1 MKRRDAIENIME
13 NITDELV
20 ICNIGVPSKELYDV
34 CDRDENFYMI
44 GSMGLVSSIALGLAI
59 SKPDK
64 KIVVIDGD
72 GAFLMNLSSIVTVFS
87 QNPKNLTWIVINN
100 KAYGS
105 TGNQTTYA
113 ENLDLKEIAE
123 GVGFKNSYNWEEID
137 LKEVISRNELAFINY
152 DVEAGNSSSPNI
164 QLTPVEIRDRFMKTL

>member
-1 MKRRDAIENIME
+1 
-13 NITDELV
+13 
-20 ICNIGVPSKELYDV
+20 
-34 CDRDENFYMI
+34 MI

-72 GAFLMNLSSIVTVFS
+72 GAFLMNLNSIVTVFA

-113 ENLDLKEIAE
+113 ENLDLKEIAK

-137 LKEVISRNELAFINY
+137 LKEVISKNELTFINY

-164 QLTPVEIRDRFMKTL
+164 PLTPVEIRDRFMKTL